1 MNNVGQLINVML
13 FEIIWKYCIFYFNC
27 T

>member
-13 FEIIWKYCIFYFNC
+13 IEIIWKYCIFYFNC
-27 T
+27 I